1 VITQLVFT
9 TSFEDHLQIF
19 DPKNAPQNNDNER
32 KGSQRLMYS
41 ANGRLILYRSS
52 FIDGLGVVIDNS
64 EGARSKKQGMR
75 GAMYNFDV
83 CGCESVSRPIR
94 LQKTA
99 RSRVRENRNPNLS
112 QLRQNKLSHRTKHT
126 ERNDQKKNA

>member
-32 KGSQRLMYS
+32 KGSQRLMYN

-83 CGCESVSRPIR
+83 LVWMRVGIPSH
-94 LQKTA
+94 KTA
-99 RSRVRENRNPNLS
+99 EDCQKPSEREPRPKPLATS
-112 QLRQNKLSHRTKHT
+112 TKQTKPPH
-126 ERNDQKKNA
+126 EAHGKK